1 MYGELEKI
9 MNSSRVLKLIL
20 PHTAFMKELKAGHAT
35 DIVQAIKNSKLA
47 HCGVEESKM
56 FRMIQPKQSTRFEQF
71 FKQNYTPVEDM
82 HWGIDEQKWSL
93 LEQLCSRKGIKVKDI
108 GSIARYDTET
118 VKFLS
123 ELPDEKLLKLQDFIR
138 MKKLHFESFQEV
150 APDTLKVLSEMT
162 QPQLDFV
169 KKYLQIENRGLQVF
183 NDKQIIALARHGCNE
198 KQINR
203 LIFDGGLYGESIMEA
218 TSVKDLNIDKLI
230 QEINKAKKAY
240 GKNFKSAHVVHN
252 DYNPH
257 SFSLGIIDHNGNA
270 YLKTFDKDFNI
281 FSEEQLFIES
291 IKNGQM
297 SISRAGT
304 QNIARREELQALL
317 DDENAIV
324 TLKRL
329 SKKGN
334 LQSDVTL
341 KANWTESRK
350 LPTQAILNKSQ
361 VVSEEISFIGKN
373 GEQLVE
379 TMVPSEVEGIYRI
392 VQKAPDGAVKVLGDA
407 KIDPKTGIKTITKNM
422 ESLNGTTTDKV
433 MTIQPNGNMS
443 LSYIVKDAEGNVLM
457 NRQLIHTFVSPA
469 EAISKVNGNTYRITY
484 STDKI
489 SVLNSQNG
497 KVTDI
502 NLTEILK
509 DCTPEQKQEMMAVLK
524 QMSGENLLHINDKV
538 RNFEV
543 IDDLLASYACYAGQ
557 DVGIIA
563 TGGNQFATTHELY
576 HLISRAENVRNADKI
591 FNCPKFVRNRI
602 SDTYQK
608 ELKLFLEHFPEAQ
621 RNHVNYF
628 TNQLAP
634 ITSIEETIAEAG
646 AALNTY
652 NNMSLFS
659 IRTEYLER
667 YFPETIAQIEKATA
681 YTEPHVLSE
690 SKKIFSGTVS
700 LDEILKK
707 MPDLSKTKLGLPN
720 QNKMLCIA

>member
-1 MYGELEKI
+1 
-9 MNSSRVLKLIL
+9 MNPSRVLKLIL
-20 PHTAFMKELKAGHAT
+20 PHTAFMKASKAKHSTDMVYALKNLKPARY
-35 DIVQAIKNSKLA
+35 
-47 HCGVEESKM
+47 GVEKAKM
-56 FRMIQPKQSTRFEQF
+56 FIIRQPTRFEQF
-71 FKQNYTPVEDM
+71 FQRNYTPDLIEDM
-82 HWGIDEQKWSL
+82 GRLDEQKWSL
-93 LEQLCSRKGIKVKDI
+93 LEQLCSRCGLNVKDI

-123 ELPDEKLLKLQDFIR
+123 ELPDEKLLKLQAFIR
-138 MKKLHFESFQEV
+138 MKKTHFEYFQAV
-150 APDTLKVLSEMT
+150 DSDTLKVLSEMK
-162 QPQLDFV
+162 QSQLDFV
-169 KKYLQIENRGLQVF
+169 KKYLQIKNRGFQVF
-183 NDKQIIALARHGCNE
+183 NNKQIVALAKHGCNE
-198 KQINR
+198 QQINR

-218 TSVKDLNIDKLI
+218 ITVKDLNIEKLI

-240 GKNFKSAHVVHN
+240 GKNFKSAHVLHN

-257 SFSLGIIDHNGNA
+257 SFSLGIVDDNGIA

-281 FSEEQLFIES
+281 INEEQLFLEN

-304 QNIARREELQALL
+304 QNVARREELQALL
-317 DDENAIV
+317 DDENTIV
-324 TLKRL
+324 TFKRI

-341 KANWTESRK
+341 QANWTESRK
-350 LPTQAILNKSQ
+350 LPIHAVLKKSQ
-361 VVSEEISFIGKN
+361 VVSEEMSFIGKN
-373 GEQLVE
+373 GEPLVE

-392 VQKAPDGAVKVLGDA
+392 VQKAPNGAVKVLGDA

-422 ESLNGTTTDKV
+422 ESLNGTTTNKV
-433 MTIQPNGNMS
+433 ITIQPDGNMS
-443 LSYIVKDAEGNVLM
+443 LTYVVKDVEGNVLM
-457 NRQLIHTFVSPA
+457 NRQLTHTLVSPT

-502 NLTEILK
+502 NLTEILQN
-509 DCTPEQKQEMMAVLK
+509 CTPEQKQEMMAILK
-524 QMSGENLLHINDKV
+524 QMSGENLLYINDKV
-538 RNFEV
+538 RKFKV
-543 IDDLLASYACYAGQ
+543 IDDLLASSACYAGQ

-563 TGGNQFATTHELY
+563 TGGNLFVTNHELY
-576 HLISRAENVRNADKI
+576 HLISQSINIRNADKI
-591 FNCPKFVRNRI
+591 LNLPKYVRNKI
-602 SDTYQK
+602 TDTYQK

-628 TNQLAP
+628 TNQLNP
-634 ITSIEETIAEAG
+634 ITSIEETIAEGG

-652 NNMSLFS
+652 NNMSFFS

-667 YFPETIAQIEKATA
+667 YFPETIVQIEKATA
-681 YTEPHVLSE
+681 YTEAQVLSE
-690 SKKIFSGTVS
+690 SKKIFSGIVS
-700 LDEILKK
+700 LDKISK

-720 QNKMLCIA
+720 PNKMLCIA

>member
-1 MYGELEKI
+1 M
-9 MNSSRVLKLIL
+9 
-20 PHTAFMKELKAGHAT
+20 
-35 DIVQAIKNSKLA
+35 
-47 HCGVEESKM
+47 
-56 FRMIQPKQSTRFEQF
+56 
-71 FKQNYTPVEDM
+71 
-82 HWGIDEQKWSL
+82 
-93 LEQLCSRKGIKVKDI
+93 EQLCSRKGLKVKDI

-123 ELPDEKLLKLQDFIR
+123 ELPDEKLAKLQDFIR
-138 MKKLHFESFQEV
+138 MKDPHFQCFQAV
-150 APDTLKVLSEMT
+150 KSDTLKVLSEME

-169 KKYLQIENRGLQVF
+169 KKYLQIENRGYQVF
-183 NDKQIIALARHGCNE
+183 NDKQIVALAKHGCNE
-198 KQINR
+198 QQINK

-218 TSVKDLNIDKLI
+218 TAIKDLNIDKLI

-240 GKNFKSAHVVHN
+240 GKNFKSAHVLHN

-257 SFSLGIIDHNGNA
+257 SFSLGITDHNGKA

-281 FSEEQLFIES
+281 ISEEQLFIES
-291 IKNGQM
+291 IKNGQR
-297 SISRAGT
+297 SVSRIGT

-324 TLKRL
+324 TLKRI

-341 KANWTESRK
+341 QANWTESRN
-350 LPTQAILNKSQ
+350 LPTQAVLHKSQ
-361 VVSEEISFIGKN
+361 VVSEEMSFMGKN

-379 TMVPSEVEGIYRI
+379 TMVPSEVEGVYRI
-392 VQKAPDGAVKVLGDA
+392 VQKAPNGAVKVLGDA

-422 ESLNGTTTDKV
+422 ESLNGTATNKV
-433 MTIQPNGNMS
+433 ITIQPNGNMS
-443 LSYIVKDAEGNVLM
+443 LTYVVKDADGNVLM
-457 NRQLIHTFVSPA
+457 NRQLTHTFVTPT

-497 KVTDI
+497 KITDI

-509 DCTPEQKQEMMAVLK
+509 DCTHEQKQEIMTVLK

-538 RNFEV
+538 KNFKV
-543 IDDLLASYACYAGQ
+543 LDDLSGSYACYAGQ
-557 DVGIIA
+557 DMGIIA
-563 TGGNQFATTHELY
+563 TGGNQFVTNHELY
-576 HLISRAENVRNADKI
+576 HLISEAGNIRNIDKFSI
-591 FNCPKFVRNRI
+591 NLPKHIAVKI
-602 SDTYQK
+602 QDTYKK

-628 TNQLAP
+628 TNQLTP
-634 ITSIEETIAEAG
+634 ITSIEETIAEGG
-646 AALNTY
+646 ATLNTY
-652 NNMSLFS
+652 NNLSLFS

-690 SKKIFSGTVS
+690 SKKIFSGMVN
-700 LDEILKK
+700 LDKLSKK
-707 MPDLSKTKLGLPN
+707 MPDLSKTPLGKLPN
-720 QNKMLCIA
+720 QNKTLCVA

>member
-1 MYGELEKI
+1 MDPG
-9 MNSSRVLKLIL
+9 RVLKLIL
-20 PHTAFMKELKAGHAT
+20 PYTASWKALKARHST
-35 DIVQAIKNSKLA
+35 DIMQAMKNLRPA
-47 HCGVEESKM
+47 HCGLEEAKISIT
-56 FRMIQPKQSTRFEQF
+56 RQPTRYEQF
-71 FKQNYTPVEDM
+71 FQRNYTAVLEDI
-82 HWGIDEQKWSL
+82 GRCDEQKWNL
-93 LEQLCSRKGIKVKDI
+93 LEQLCSRKGLKVKDI

-138 MKKLHFESFQEV
+138 MKKTHFEYFQAV
-150 APDTLKVLSEMT
+150 DSDTLKVLSEMK
-162 QPQLDFV
+162 QSQLDFV
-169 KKYLQIENRGLQVF
+169 KKYLQIENRGFQVF
-183 NDKQIIALARHGCNE
+183 NDKQIIALAKHGCNE
-198 KQINR
+198 QQINR
-203 LIFDGGLYGESIMEA
+203 LIFDGGLHGESIMEA
-218 TSVKDLNIDKLI
+218 ITVKDLDIEKLI

-240 GKNFKSAHVVHN
+240 GKNFKSAHVLHN

-257 SFSLGIIDHNGNA
+257 SFSLGIVDDNGIA

-281 FSEEQLFIES
+281 INEEQLFLES

-297 SISRAGT
+297 SISRACT
-304 QNIARREELQALL
+304 QNISHREELQALL
-317 DDENAIV
+317 DDENTIV
-324 TLKRL
+324 TLRRL

-341 KANWTESRK
+341 QANWTESKK
-350 LPTQAILNKSQ
+350 LPTHAVLKKSQ
-361 VVSEEISFIGKN
+361 VVSEEMSFIGRN
-373 GEQLVE
+373 GEPLVE

-392 VQKAPDGAVKVLGDA
+392 VQKAPDGAVKILGDA

-422 ESLNGTTTDKV
+422 ESLNGTTTNKV
-433 MTIQPNGNMS
+433 ITIQPNGNMS
-443 LSYIVKDAEGNVLM
+443 LTYVIKDVEGNVLM
-457 NRQLIHTFVSPA
+457 NRQLTHTLVSPTA
-469 EAISKVNGNTYRITY
+469 AISKVNGNTYRITY

-509 DCTPEQKQEMMAVLK
+509 DCTPEQKQEMMAILK

-538 RNFEV
+538 RKFKV
-543 IDDLLASYACYAGQ
+543 IDDLLASSACYAGQ

-563 TGGNQFATTHELY
+563 TGGNQFVTTHELY
-576 HLISRAENVRNADKI
+576 HLISQAINVRNADKI
-591 FNCPKFVRNRI
+591 LNMPKYVRNRI
-602 SDTYQK
+602 SETYQK

-628 TNQLAP
+628 TNQLNP
-634 ITSIEETIAEAG
+634 ITSIEETIAEGG

-652 NNMSLFS
+652 NNISFFS

-690 SKKIFSGTVS
+690 SKKIFSGIVS
-700 LDEILKK
+700 LDKISKK

-720 QNKMLCIA
+720 PNKMLCIA